1 MKFQNPKTT
10 MFRGTY
16 QMSSLTWPRHDL
28 LLFMVL
34 AFQTTRKS
42 ERAEAGRTF
51 SLNWN
56 YEETKPNS
64 REIKNAFKH
73 CEDHWLGLR
82 CIFGQGSV
90 FFWDMWLPNGVV
102 QILWKVRCCLH
113 SDWSVACKLRGH
125 QKRSK
130 TLLGSLNRR
139 RTCGGQMSCF
149 PRFDVFTRS
158 FPDRFC
164 KEKLHKTWVLPGR
177 FSIFFNPICQTIL
190 MCRHFSHLVGRT
202 ATLTGI
208 VLVEDVQC
216 RKDFCNVM
224 GTDFLPVAV
233 PVKILAISQ
242 CNKWALSKISTGRF
256 LSELYIYTVLQL
268 CRYRLLYRSI

>member
-208 VLVEDVQC
+208 VLLKMSNAE
-216 RKDFCNVM
+216 
-224 GTDFLPVAV
+224 
-233 PVKILAISQ
+233 
-242 CNKWALSKISTGRF
+242 KISAMSWAQIFCPSLCLWKFWQYHNATSGHCPKYQLVDSYR
-256 LSELYIYTVLQL
+256 SYIYIYGFTVMQV
-268 CRYRLLYRSI
+268 STTI